1 MGVVISWALRSRMYV
16 KIAEDGVKNS
26 NVALKHAMRFTIPL
40 RICSCTLATVREG
53 NPVCCIG
60 GDRTHL

>member
-1 MGVVISWALRSRMYV
+1 MGVVISGTLRSRMYV

-26 NVALKHAMRFTIPL
+26 SVALKHAMRFTIPL
-40 RICSCTLATVREG
+40 RICSCTLTTVREG